1 MSFIR
6 QIIAEDSFGIIFALN
21 DSKSPIMER
30 ELLIT
35 VKRSNYDNK
44 KINREIECIKT
55 LFPYLE
61 SFETFTIT
69 NEVFDLEKHT
79 IVTRLPRLR
88 HIFDEGIRTNNS
100 FIVSLN

>member
-1 MSFIR
+1 
-6 QIIAEDSFGIIFALN
+6 
-21 DSKSPIMER
+21 MER

-35 VKRSNYDNK
+35 IKKNNYDDK

-61 SFETFTIT
+61 SFETFTVS
-69 NEVFDLEKHT
+69 NEIFDLEKRAVVSKKP
-79 IVTRLPRLR
+79 ILR
-88 HIFDEGIRTNNS
+88 HIFNEGVQKNNS

>member
-1 MSFIR
+1 
-6 QIIAEDSFGIIFALN
+6 
-21 DSKSPIMER
+21 MER

-35 VKRSNYDNK
+35 VSRSNYDDK
-44 KINREIECIKT
+44 KISREIECIKT

-69 NEVFDLEKHT
+69 NEVFDLEKHRIIT
-79 IVTRLPRLR
+79 GLPRLR
-88 HIFDEGIRTNNS
+88 HIFDQGVKKNNS

>member
-1 MSFIR
+1 LPDKKLKRNYSCD
-6 QIIAEDSFGIIFALN
+6 IIIYKEDT
-21 DSKSPIMER
+21 MER

-35 VKRSNYDNK
+35 VKKNKYDNK

-61 SFETFTIT
+61 SFETFTTSNQI
-69 NEVFDLEKHT
+69 FDLEKHRVINT
-79 IVTRLPRLR
+79 KLRLKN
-88 HIFDEGIRTNNS
+88 IFDEGVQKNNS